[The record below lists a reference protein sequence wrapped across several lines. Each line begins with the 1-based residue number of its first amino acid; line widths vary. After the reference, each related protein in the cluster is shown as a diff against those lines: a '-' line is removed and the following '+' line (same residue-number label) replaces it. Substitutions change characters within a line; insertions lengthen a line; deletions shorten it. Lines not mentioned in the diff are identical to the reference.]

1 MGDLALVAT
10 AFAFGV
16 GSSLLPM
23 FLNAEAYVIVLGTL
37 TESPVFLF
45 WLIISLSIGTVLGKM
60 FVFDLAR
67 KGRQKLSK
75 RERKV
80 PRGRFMTGLRRF
92 SDWMLGLLDR
102 PYLGATTVF
111 VSSALMVPPLAIVT
125 ILAGA
130 SRQPLWLFS
139 VMVLVGR
146 TLQYLAI
153 AFLLHHA
160 VG

>member
-1 MGDLALVAT
+1 MGDLLLAAT
-10 AFAFGV
+10 AFAFGI

-23 FLNAEAYVIVLGTL
+23 FLNAEVYVVALAGL

-45 WLIISLSIGTVLGKM
+45 WLVMALSVGTVIGKM
-60 FVFDLAR
+60 IVFDLAR
-67 KGRQKLSK
+67 KGRQRLSR
-75 RERKV
+75 RERKE
-80 PRGRFMTGLRRF
+80 PRNRFTARVREF

-111 VSSALMVPPLAIVT
+111 VSSAFMVPPLAIVT

-139 VMVLVGR
+139 TMVFVGR

-153 AFLLHHA
+153 AFVLHRA
-160 VG
+160 IG